1 MWTICENDYLS
12 ILLAA
17 SKTNTFVTRFV
28 MRPIILK
35 PTEIKMGKQIYWEDY
50 YNYEEAQRITDF
62 FSCKEVIEYLSL
74 NKRKGRK

>member
-1 MWTICENDYLS
+1 
-12 ILLAA
+12 
-17 SKTNTFVTRFV
+17 

-50 YNYEEAQRITDF
+50 YNHEEAQRITDF

>member
-1 MWTICENDYLS
+1 
-12 ILLAA
+12 
-17 SKTNTFVTRFV
+17 
-28 MRPIILK
+28 
-35 PTEIKMGKQIYWEDY
+35 MGKQIFWEDY